1 MRRGEGARES
11 FARAMNVLRKRAS
24 GLDFATVALTAWGAA
39 TDMGERGEIERAL
52 RGDGIAVRAL
62 VDRLTPA
69 IQSAVARVLLRSGAR
84 LGRDVRSD
92 VADLT
97 QEVFERL
104 FADDGRVLREWDP
117 ARGAQLEGFAK
128 IVAERHALSALRS
141 RRRSPFAEEPREAEA
156 LERGGETTERWLVER
171 DLLHEVCRRLKSR
184 LSAQGMRAFEL
195 LFVEEREVEVVG
207 EALGIS
213 RDAVYMWRT
222 RIRQTAREVALEVG
236 ESRSGAAKPAEGAA
250 R

>member
-1 MRRGEGARES
+1 MRRP
-11 FARAMNVLRKRAS
+11 MNVLRKRAFS
-24 GLDFATVALTAWGAA
+24 LGFATVPVAPREASAR
-39 TDMGERGEIERAL
+39 DMGDRGTIERAL
-52 RGDGIAVRAL
+52 RGDGVAVRAL
-62 VDRLTPA
+62 VELLTPA
-69 IQSAVARVLLRSGAR
+69 IQTSIARVLLRSGAR

-104 FADDGRVLREWDP
+104 FAEDGRLLRDWEP
-117 ARGAQLEGFAK
+117 ERGASLAGFVK

-141 RRRSPFAEEPREAEA
+141 RRRSPFAEEAREVEA
-156 LERGGETTERWLVER
+156 LDRAEGSEERWLVQR
-171 DLLHEVCRRLKSR
+171 DLLNAVCARLR
-184 LSAQGMRAFEL
+184 GTLSEQGQRAFEL
-195 LFVEEREVEVVG
+195 LFLEEREPEAVG

-222 RIRQTAREVALEVG
+222 RIRQAAREAAAEL
-236 ESRSGAAKPAEGAA
+236 SGGA

>member
-1 MRRGEGARES
+1 MA
-11 FARAMNVLRKRAS
+11 
-24 GLDFATVALTAWGAA
+24 FATVPLATRAVTAR
-39 TDMGERGEIERAL
+39 DMGDRTTIERAL
-52 RGDGIAVRAL
+52 RGDGVAVRAL
-62 VDRLTPA
+62 VDVLTPA

-104 FADDGRVLREWDP
+104 FADDGRVLREWEP
-117 ARGAQLEGFAK
+117 ERGASLAGFVK
-128 IVAERHALSALRS
+128 IVAERHALSVLRS
-141 RRRSPFAEEPREAEA
+141 RRRSPFAEETREPEA
-156 LERGGETTERWLVER
+156 LDRADGSEERWLVQR
-171 DLLHEVCRRLKSR
+171 DLLHAVCARLR
-184 LSAQGMRAFEL
+184 GTLSEQGMRAFEL
-195 LFVEEREVEVVG
+195 LFLEEREPEAVG

-222 RIRQTAREVALEVG
+222 RIRQAARE
-236 ESRSGAAKPAEGAA
+236 AAAELAGGT